1 MAVETMIWLAGVIAE
16 AAFIALL
23 AYRRAY
29 RLLPAFCIYAVWAL
43 LSDVGMYFF
52 RTRFPAHYVDIYIVE
67 ASLDSTLQYAILVE
81 LAWSVLRPYRN
92 TLPRGI
98 VLKISLIVAGLAL
111 AAWPLTSLQTAASF
125 SPKFYYIARLA
136 QTFAVLR
143 ILYFV
148 ALAAGS
154 HLLSLSWRDRELQVA
169 TGLGIYSIASLAG
182 SLLHTHQ
189 NFGPGYRIV
198 DQVVAISYLCSL
210 GYWLASFAQ
219 QDAPRREFSPA
230 MSRILLAVA
239 GSAHAQRAGVEEV
252 KASHPRMRR

>member
-1 MAVETMIWLAGVIAE
+1 MIWLVGVIAE
-16 AAFIALL
+16 AAFVALL
-23 AYRRAY
+23 VHRRAY
-29 RLLPAFCIYAVWAL
+29 RLLPVFSIYVLWGL
-43 LSDVGMYFF
+43 VSDVALYFL
-52 RTRFPAHYVDIYIVE
+52 RTRFPSHYIDSYIIE
-67 ASLDSTLQYAILVE
+67 ASLDSTLQYGILVE
-81 LAWSVLRPYRN
+81 LAWSVLRPYRE

-125 SPKFYYIARLA
+125 SPKFYFIARLA

-182 SLLHTHQ
+182 SMLHTHQ
-189 NFGPGYRIV
+189 NFGPAYRIV
-198 DQVVAISYLCSL
+198 DLVVAISYLCSL
-210 GYWLASFAQ
+210 GYWLGSFAQ

-230 MSRILLAVA
+230 MNRILLAVA
-239 GSAHAQRAGVEEV
+239 GSAQAQRTNIEEV
-252 KASHPRMRR
+252 KASRPGMRR